1 MKRRFQ
7 KLIPAL
13 TCAFLLMLPIYAADK
28 KSEGTAKGGKTA
40 PAKPVDLNAASQ
52 SELEAIPGVGAATA
66 KKIIAGRPYSSTK
79 DLAKAGLPAK
89 TVDAITPMLTVG
101 SAPAAPVKTAAAPPP
116 PALSKA
122 AASTTAS
129 SPAANV
135 VAQTPPVPGM
145 VWVNLETKVYHK
157 QGDRWY
163 GKTKKGKFMTEDDAK
178 RGGYREAK

>member
-1 MKRRFQ
+1 MKRRFL

-13 TCAFLLMLPIYAADK
+13 ICAFLLMLPVHAAEK
-28 KSEGTAKGGKTA
+28 KA

-79 DLAKAGLPAK
+79 DLSKSGLPAK
-89 TVDAITPMLTVG
+89 TIDAISPMVTVG
-101 SAPAAPVKTAAAPPP
+101 GAPAAAIKVPPP
-116 PALSKA
+116 PAAQVNSKPS
-122 AASTTAS
+122 ASTSVS

-135 VAQTPPVPGM
+135 VAKTPPSPGM

-163 GKTKKGKFMTEDDAK
+163 GKTRKGTYMTEDDAK
-178 RGGYREAK
+178 RAGYRAAK